1 MYPCKIW
8 VLINMKIDNYKLY
21 EYAYNELPSN
31 EIEEVENYIANNP
44 EALKTVN
51 EYLNLKQNLEA
62 IPTHKLD
69 T

>member
-1 MYPCKIW
+1 M
-8 VLINMKIDNYKLY
+8 L
-21 EYAYNELPSN
+21 
-31 EIEEVENYIANNP
+31 

-69 T
+69 YTKKIS